1 MRVISQNR
9 NYSFD
14 FDRTVFWKQNNI
26 IYGKIDDDSNILF
39 GSYKSNERAS
49 EVFMDMHNA
58 YAPVYSIS
66 DAFTEDQI
74 REMLIKSKNIVVNNI
89 TNVGQDAC
97 ITTFDNY
104 VYLMPEE

>member
-1 MRVISQNR
+1 MRVVSQNR
-9 NYSFD
+9 NYSVD
-14 FDRTVFWKQNNI
+14 FDRTVFWRQNNV
-26 IYGKIDDDSNILF
+26 IYGKIYDDSNILF
-39 GSYKSNERAS
+39 GSYKSNERAA
-49 EVFMDMHNA
+49 EVFIDMHAA
-58 YAPVYSIS
+58 YAPAYSIS

-74 REMLIKSKNIVVNNI
+74 REMLIRSKNIVANNI

>member
-1 MRVISQNR
+1 MRVVSQNR
-9 NYSFD
+9 NFSFD
-14 FDRTVFWKQNNI
+14 FDRTVFWTQYNL
-26 IYGKIDDDSNILF
+26 IYAKVGVESFPI

-89 TNVGQDAC
+89 TNAGQDAY